1 MIQPVRIIIVGIYKT
16 FYKCQSARE
25 EGSLFQLRNLIN
37 KRDVHGHDTVTDKF
51 RAHFAF
57 VEDVLDG
64 YICSAFMDYFGMET
78 LESNPMQNKPPPLLS
93 TWSNEDKFRWIQS
106 IGRHILEIY
115 IKKGT
120 GFLETNEMEE
130 MDNQSSQLQ
139 ACYNAAE
146 KVYMCDCSKVYKTL
160 GHFKR
165 HLQSIHNWTF
175 PQEGET
181 TTCTKDGVAEARASF
196 MKCSLILRDTYDAY
210 QMADGNRI
218 FRNAKFEMLLA
229 DAFHHTKYRL
239 WLWRFLAYENALL
252 SPRQA
257 FEYKWNCCS
266 NTNGGIGRN
275 VPNDLLVEMNVN
287 AIKQKLR
294 SQGANVTYDR
304 ARVIAISSQV
314 QDDIK
319 QNIIRQCGS
328 HFGTARPPVS
338 KVMDISLI
346 IREAEKGQLM
356 KTILG
361 REGVFANFVDPFQRV
376 VPTAFHKWISAQKQR
391 AKFEL
396 I

>member
-1 MIQPVRIIIVGIYKT
+1 
-16 FYKCQSARE
+16 
-25 EGSLFQLRNLIN
+25 
-37 KRDVHGHDTVTDKF
+37 
-51 RAHFAF
+51 
-57 VEDVLDG
+57 
-64 YICSAFMDYFGMET
+64 
-78 LESNPMQNKPPPLLS
+78 
-93 TWSNEDKFRWIQS
+93 
-106 IGRHILEIY
+106 
-115 IKKGT
+115 
-120 GFLETNEMEE
+120 MEE

-139 ACYNAAE
+139 TCYNAAE
-146 KVYMCDCSKVYKTL
+146 KVYMCECSKVYKTL

-294 SQGANVTYDR
+294 SQGANVTYDS

-338 KVMDISLI
+338 KAV
-346 IREAEKGQLM
+346 R
-356 KTILG
+356 
-361 REGVFANFVDPFQRV
+361 
-376 VPTAFHKWISAQKQR
+376 
-391 AKFEL
+391 
-396 I
+396 

>member
-1 MIQPVRIIIVGIYKT
+1 M
-16 FYKCQSARE
+16 
-25 EGSLFQLRNLIN
+25 FQLRNLIN
-37 KRDVHGHDTVTDKF
+37 RRDVHGHDTVTERF

-64 YICSAFMDYFGMET
+64 YICSAFMDYFGMEK
-78 LESNPMQNKPPPLLS
+78 LESDPRQNKPPPLLS
-93 TWSNEDKFRWIQS
+93 TWSNEDKLRWLQS
-106 IGRHILEIY
+106 IGRHILEVY

-120 GFLETNEMEE
+120 SFLETNEMEE
-130 MDNQSSQLQ
+130 MDNQSSQMQ

-146 KVYMCDCSKVYKTL
+146 KVCMCECSKSYKTL

-165 HLQSIHNWTF
+165 LLQSIHNWTF
-175 PQEGET
+175 SQEGET

-294 SQGANVTYDR
+294 SQGANVTYDS
-304 ARVIAISSQV
+304 ARVIAVSSQV

-328 HFGTARPPVS
+328 HFGSARPPVS
-338 KVMDISLI
+338 KVMDIALI
-346 IREAEKGQLM
+346 IQEAEKGQLM